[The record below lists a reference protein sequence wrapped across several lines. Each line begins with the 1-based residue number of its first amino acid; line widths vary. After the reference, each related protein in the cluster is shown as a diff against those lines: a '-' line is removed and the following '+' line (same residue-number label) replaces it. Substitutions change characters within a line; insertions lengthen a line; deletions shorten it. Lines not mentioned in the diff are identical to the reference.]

1 MLFRFW
7 NPGPSG
13 RFDKDGRRAT
23 GAGRMSGVK
32 ETSTIHGHSG
42 WLIPL
47 GVFVVTAA
55 LSGAVLL
62 YYLAPPPASLI
73 HEHPTP
79 TVSTA
84 PVSLSVGGVSFSIP
98 SNYIRYGS
106 ARRGGA
112 STEVALFTA
121 LPDFRGYSEADAQLF
136 AGNQAK
142 SPVVYILLH
151 DERMKLSEM
160 DRLTRVYLG
169 YVTDPGGKTGPFGL
183 AQYAFRDDSG
193 YRGEDLF
200 VGRIGTGLVVLRCV
214 RLAPA
219 VQSPSCLRETR
230 LARHAAIS
238 YRFKRAQ
245 LASWREIATGVDT
258 LMHSF
263 MRRK

>member
-1 MLFRFW
+1 
-7 NPGPSG
+7 
-13 RFDKDGRRAT
+13 
-23 GAGRMSGVK
+23 MSGIK
-32 ETSTIHGHSG
+32 DTSSIHGHSG

-62 YYLAPPPASLI
+62 YYLAPRPASLI
-73 HEHPTP
+73 HEHPVP
-79 TVSTA
+79 TASTA
-84 PVSLSVGGVSFSIP
+84 PVPLSLGGVAFSIP
-98 SNYIRYGS
+98 SNYFRYQSGR
-106 ARRGGA
+106 AGGA
-112 STEVALFTA
+112 RDEVALFTA
-121 LPDFRGYSEADAQLF
+121 LPDFRGYSDAEAQTF
-136 AGNQAK
+136 AGNAPD
-142 SPVVYILLH
+142 SPVIYILLH
-151 DERMKLSEM
+151 EEELKLSEM

-169 YVTDPGGKTGPFGL
+169 YVASPGGKGGPFGL

-214 RLAPA
+214 RVAPA

-230 LARHAAIS
+230 LARRAAIS

-245 LASWREIATGVDT
+245 LSRWREIATGVDT

-263 MRRK
+263 VRHK